1 MANGHGGYRENSGNK
16 TKIETERIRDLV
28 SPYTPNAIQCLVNI
42 MENENAKSADRIA
55 AAKLLI
61 AYHYGNPTSSVDHS
75 TMGEKIQNII
85 NLGIGVNPNT
95 DEVQNIED

>member
-1 MANGHGGYRENSGNK
+1 MANGHGGARENAG
-16 TKIETERIRDLV
+16 TKPKVESERIRDLV

-42 MENENAKSADRIA
+42 MANEEAKTADRIS

-61 AYHYGNPTSSVDHS
+61 AYQYGNPTSSVDHS

-85 NLGIGVNPNT
+85 NLGTGIDPN
-95 DEVQNIED
+95 EVIS

>member
-1 MANGHGGYRENSGNK
+1 MAGKGGATPGAGRKSKADE
-16 TKIETERIRDLV
+16 ERIKDLV

-42 MENENAKSADRIA
+42 MENEEAKTADRIS

-61 AYHYGNPTSSVDHS
+61 AYQYGNPTSSVDHS

-85 NLGIGVNPNT
+85 NLGTGIDPN
-95 DEVQNIED
+95 EVIS